1 VILRIGRQM
10 IQTWCF
16 LIHKFRTDE
25 RDMRRFQELTVAIGL
40 RCEPRLVL
48 KNHLASVQAAR

>member
-16 LIHKFRTDE
+16 LIHKCRTDE
-25 RDMRRFQELTVAIGL
+25 RDMRRFQELTLAIGFA
-40 RCEPRLVL
+40 V
-48 KNHLASVQAAR
+48 